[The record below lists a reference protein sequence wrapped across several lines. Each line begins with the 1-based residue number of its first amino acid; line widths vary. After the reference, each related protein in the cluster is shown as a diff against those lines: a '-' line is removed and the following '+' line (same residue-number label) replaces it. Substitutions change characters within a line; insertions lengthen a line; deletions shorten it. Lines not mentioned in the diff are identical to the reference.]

1 MKKEILTQ
9 KIINFF
15 KWIWQECTD
24 WKTFVLL
31 LCVVFVMY
39 APVWGGYL
47 LHAAFWVGV
56 VFCGCFRL
64 FTVLGRPIYAV
75 FSCVHWHNT
84 VYQKSVAAKITKA
97 KLKVLSREF
106 KQ

>member
-1 MKKEILTQ
+1 MAGMYGLE
-9 KIINFF
+9 NFCF
-15 KWIWQECTD
+15 TPLRGFCNVCTCLGRIFA
-24 WKTFVLL
+24 TR
-31 LCVVFVMY
+31 CV
-39 APVWGGYL
+39 
-47 LHAAFWVGV
+47 WVGV